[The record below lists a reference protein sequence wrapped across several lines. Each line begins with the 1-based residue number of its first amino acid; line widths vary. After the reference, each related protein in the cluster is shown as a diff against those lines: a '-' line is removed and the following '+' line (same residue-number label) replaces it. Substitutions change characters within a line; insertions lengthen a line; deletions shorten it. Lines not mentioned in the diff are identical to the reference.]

1 MKHKKQDETCN
12 LLFKVNFYIPV
23 FFFDLN
29 QECSPIYVLS
39 PLNFFDFLSFC
50 FSYAG
55 GYNACEFGDFTVV
68 HALTG
73 WLPEVIPLR

>member
-1 MKHKKQDETCN
+1 MLLNEVQIPKH
-12 LLFKVNFYIPV
+12 V
-23 FFFDLN
+23 FFF
-29 QECSPIYVLS
+29 C
-39 PLNFFDFLSFC
+39 FL

-73 WLPEVIPLR
+73 WMPEIIPLR